1 MTLPAKA
8 ETSDTVGGAS
18 PVGGGRQEGSA
29 DAVDVPP
36 VPRELRPSAS
46 GNPVTW
52 EQLGRDWKVIAAIA
66 GFVIVVVIPFVVWL
80 TSSLTRV
87 DTSLGTV
94 QTDVKD
100 LKTKTETL
108 LVESG
113 KQTVKID
120 ELERQAR
127 TQSQMFGE
135 RQPQKQAK

>member
-1 MTLPAKA
+1 M
-8 ETSDTVGGAS
+8 
-18 PVGGGRQEGSA
+18 
-29 DAVDVPP
+29 
-36 VPRELRPSAS
+36 
-46 GNPVTW
+46 
-52 EQLGRDWKVIAAIA
+52 IAAIA